1 MKRKIWLLWALFP
14 YCLWGQSLFEDSN
27 KTVECYLYRENS
39 KAVTR
44 LFDQRRGIF
53 PMDTVPV
60 QELKDNY
67 AARNQ
72 KDWPDNVYE
81 GKDSVASLW
90 TGLMVQSVLKTC
102 PVKSAQDLRAVWGDL
117 PLHLKAVLNPDGTEN
132 TSVYKKLQKKAGSE
146 HVLPYWYDGMLT
158 FLKKPARYW
167 NFVVSSDASF
177 YRWING
183 KVIPYSYRSPSY
195 PDYFSYVG
203 CRILDGFWHDY
214 IDDGMHQLAAEINAT
229 PDYARRNRN
238 DAVLEFVF
246 ILLIDNHQKCHIE
259 LLEPQQL
266 DGRSETDFYVLEQFF
281 KKLQPGLFQC
291 LYTSD
296 GRIFPARY
304 IRARLDSRGWQFED
318 LLQVTS
324 E

>member
-1 MKRKIWLLWALFP
+1 MKYKILVGILLFP
-14 YCLWGQSLFEDSN
+14 YCLFGQSLFEDN
-27 KTVECYLYRENS
+27 TKNDKTVERYLYRENS
-39 KAVTR
+39 KTVTR

-53 PMDTVPV
+53 PMDTVSV

-102 PVKSAQDLRAVWGDL
+102 PVKGAQDLRAVWGDL

-238 DAVLEFVF
+238 DAVLEFIF
-246 ILLIDNHQKCHIE
+246 ILLIDNHQKCHI
-259 LLEPQQL
+259 
-266 DGRSETDFYVLEQFF
+266 DRSETDFYVLEQFF